1 MKFQGKDYECGSVKV
16 GERGQIVIPKNVRD
30 EIGINHVDDLII
42 LGNKEDGIKIIVANS
57 LEELAEI
64 VLKSKKKGK

>member
-30 EIGINHVDDLII
+30 EIGINHGDDLII

-64 VLKSKKKGK
+64 VLKSKQKGK

>member
-16 GERGQIVIPKNVRD
+16 GERGQMVIPKNVRD
-30 EIGINHVDDLII
+30 EIGINHGDDLII

>member
-1 MKFQGKDYECGSVKV
+1 MKFQGKDYECGSLKFA
-16 GERGQIVIPKNVRD
+16 EREQIVIPKNVRD
-30 EIGINHVDDLII
+30 EIGINHGDDLII

>member
-16 GERGQIVIPKNVRD
+16 GERGQIVIPINVRD
-30 EIGINHVDDLII
+30 EIGINHGDDLII

>member
-30 EIGINHVDDLII
+30 EIGINHGDDLII

>member
-30 EIGINHVDDLII
+30 EMEMI
-42 LGNKEDGIKIIVANS
+42 
-57 LEELAEI
+57 
-64 VLKSKKKGK
+64 

>member
-30 EIGINHVDDLII
+30 EIGINHGDDLII
-42 LGNKEDGIKIIVANS
+42 LGNKEDGIKIIVAKS
-57 LEELAEI
+57 LVELAEI
-64 VLKSKKKGK
+64 VLKSKQKGK

>member
-30 EIGINHVDDLII
+30 EIGINHGDDLII
-42 LGNKEDGIKIIVANS
+42 LGNKEDWIIIIVANS
-57 LEELAEI
+57 I
-64 VLKSKKKGK
+64 

>member
-1 MKFQGKDYECGSVKV
+1 MKFQGKDYECGSGKL
-16 GERGQIVIPKNVRD
+16 GERGKIVIPKNVRD
-30 EIGINHVDDLII
+30 EIGINHGDDLII

>member
-16 GERGQIVIPKNVRD
+16 GERDQIVIPKNVRD
-30 EIGINHVDDLII
+30 EIGINHGDDLII

>member
-16 GERGQIVIPKNVRD
+16 GERGQIVIPQNVRD
-30 EIGINHVDDLII
+30 EIGINHGDDLII

>member
-16 GERGQIVIPKNVRD
+16 GESGQIVIPKNVRD
-30 EIGINHVDDLII
+30 EIGINHGDDLII